1 MNKTLKSWLVMGCA
15 AGLALSLHSTAQ
27 AQTQDGTALIT
38 IGSGA
43 SAVSTPLTLVLDP
56 QTGTYGLDSTTLNLL
71 NTQVI
76 VGASGH
82 FDPVL
87 TYSFSATNNNAFA
100 VPFAADFAIPITPV
114 SAGSTLISSLGF
126 SLTDNGLPRDGVSES
141 PTTVPAVPPN
151 PPYTSGAFQTFTGDG
166 VDLDPTASSVNIGT
180 SESFGTTGSR
190 TRIFNF
196 DGTGVSPI
204 GFSTLDVHIAFLL
217 SGGGD
222 NIGITGSVEV
232 VDVPE
237 PGTVAM
243 LAGLGISGS
252 VFALRRKRRA

>member
-1 MNKTLKSWLVMGCA
+1 MKKTLKSWLLVGCA
-15 AGLALSLHSTAQ
+15 AGLALSLHSTAK
-27 AQTQDGTALIT
+27 AQTQNGTVLVT
-38 IGSGA
+38 IGSGRD
-43 SAVSTPLTLVLDP
+43 AVVTPLILTLDP
-56 QTGTYGLDSTTLNLL
+56 QTGTYGLESTTINVLG
-71 NTQVI
+71 TQVI
-76 VGASGH
+76 VGGSGR

-87 TYSFSATNNNAFA
+87 TYSFSATNNNGIA

-126 SLTDNGLPRDGVSES
+126 SLTDQSPTNARDGATES
-141 PTTVPAVPPN
+141 PFPIPPFN
-151 PPYTSGAFQTFTGDG
+151 ATAFQTFTGDG
-166 VDLDPTASSVNIGT
+166 IDLGSSVDIGT
-180 SESFGTTGSR
+180 SASVGTTGSR
-190 TRIFNF
+190 TGIFNF

-204 GFSTLDVHIAFLL
+204 AFSTLDVHISFLL